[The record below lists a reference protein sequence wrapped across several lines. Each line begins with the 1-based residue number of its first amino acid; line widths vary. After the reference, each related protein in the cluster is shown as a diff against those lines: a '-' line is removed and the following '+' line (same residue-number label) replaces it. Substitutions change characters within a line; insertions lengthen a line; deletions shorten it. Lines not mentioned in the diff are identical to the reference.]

1 MAEINGGIMATFR
14 EYMADQAK
22 EAQVKIEQLKPLA
35 KNSEDLKK
43 LFDLAEIVYL
53 NKLATAQ
60 HFGKR

>member
-1 MAEINGGIMATFR
+1 MATFR